1 MCEYRVEFGP
11 GRRSCDNGCS
21 NMATIRTTKDT
32 YCQHHRLLSSN
43 SGVIVNLNIQHIDAH
58 VED

>member
-1 MCEYRVEFGP
+1 
-11 GRRSCDNGCS
+11 
-21 NMATIRTTKDT
+21 
-32 YCQHHRLLSSN
+32 LSSN